1 MPSDLPAATARP
13 MIATYRLQ
21 LRNGIDFAAAKT
33 FLPYLA
39 DLGVSHLY
47 LSPIFTATEGST
59 HGYDVA
65 NPQEI
70 DPALGGED
78 GFRDL
83 TDAAQALGLGIVLD
97 LVPNHTAL
105 SLDNPWMRDAMRHG
119 PDSAYADYFAIDWSQ
134 KLILPF
140 LPEPLDDMLAKGELR
155 LTEDHGG
162 AVEWEGGWLP
172 LAPGTEAL
180 GDIAA
185 VLTHQHWQLR
195 DWTRE
200 RGALSHRR
208 FFNVTGLIGM
218 RIEDPAVFAAMT
230 ELPAR
235 LVREGLAHALR
246 IDHIDGLADPATYLE
261 RLRQTVGDAVPIWV
275 EKILTGDEAMPAEWQ
290 TDGTTGYEAGRQIC
304 RLLTEPEGFARLDT
318 LWRDRTGGCDDYE
331 TMCRE
336 ARAQVIPEDLAAE
349 LHQLI
354 DLAQAAL
361 VVDRLDPPDA
371 ETLREAMLAL
381 LIFFPRYRTYI
392 TTPPATPEDR
402 AIIEETVGAAAETL
416 PQREALDL
424 LAGLLLDG
432 TDKPSLKFRIRFQ
445 QVTGA
450 VVAKAQEDTAFFR
463 HTRYLAANEV
473 GAEPDTPLL
482 DAQGL
487 NAWFSSAQGQRDTAL
502 TLTSSHDTKR
512 AEDTRMR
519 IAAIS
524 HDPEAFAAL
533 FDGAMR
539 DAALSDAGFVWYATQ
554 SLLGIWDDPAPG
566 PDVCERLTEHLRKAL
581 REGGE
586 ITRWSFPDIEAE
598 DAALDTA
605 RRICAAWEA
614 QPPAELA
621 PLIATGQRLSL
632 LQLALKMM
640 LPGMPDIYQ
649 RGERTLYEL
658 TDPDNRRPFALPETL
673 TSFEQAKSDATR
685 RLLKLRR
692 QAEDVFR
699 AGTAEAA
706 ERDGIFTLTRRASG
720 REITL
725 RFRRDLRDLSD
736 GALFEIRDSAAED
749 TAARLAFP
757 PPA

>member
-1 MPSDLPAATARP
+1 MPSEEPAATHP

-21 LRNGIDFAAAKT
+21 LRNGIDFATAKS

-70 DPALGGED
+70 DPVLGGEA

-83 TDAAQALGLGIVLD
+83 SEAAQARGLGVVLD

-105 SLDNPWMRDAMRHG
+105 SLDNPWIRDAMRHG
-119 PDSAYADYFAIDWSQ
+119 PDSAYAEYFAIDWSQ

-140 LPEPLDDMLAKGELR
+140 LPEPLDDMLAAGKLR

-172 LAPGTEAL
+172 LAPGTATL
-180 GDIAA
+180 GDVAS

-218 RIEDPAVFAAMT
+218 RVEDPAVFDAMT

-235 LVREGLAHALR
+235 LVREGLAHGLR
-246 IDHIDGLADPATYLE
+246 IDHIDGLADPVTYLE
-261 RLRQTVGDAVPIWV
+261 RLRRTVGDAVPIWV

-304 RLLTEPEGFARLDT
+304 RVLTAPDGFERLDT

-331 TMCRE
+331 TLCRE

-361 VVDRLDPPDA
+361 AVDLLDPPDA
-371 ETLREAMLAL
+371 ETLRDAMLAL
-381 LIFFPRYRTYI
+381 LIHFPRYRTYI
-392 TTPPATPEDR
+392 TAPPASPEDR
-402 AIIEETVGAAAETL
+402 AVIERTVAGAAETL

-424 LAGLLLDG
+424 LAGLLLGG
-432 TDKPSLKFRIRFQ
+432 TDKASRKFRIRFQ

-450 VVAKAQEDTAFFR
+450 VVAKSQEDTAFFR

-473 GAEPDTPLL
+473 GAEPDMPVL
-482 DAQGL
+482 DAEGL
-487 NAWFSSAQGQRDTAL
+487 NDWFASAQGQRSGGL

-512 AEDTRMR
+512 GEDTRMR
-519 IAAIS
+519 VAAIS
-524 HDPEAFAAL
+524 HRPETFAAL
-533 FDGAMR
+533 FDAAMQ
-539 DAALSDAGFVWYATQ
+539 AAAPAAPGFVWYATQ
-554 SLLGIWDDPAPG
+554 SLSGIWDDPAPG
-566 PDVCERLTEHLRKAL
+566 PELSERLTEHLRKAL

-598 DAALDTA
+598 ETALDAA

-621 PLIATGQRLSL
+621 RLIATGKRLSL

-649 RGERTLYEL
+649 RGERALYEL

-673 TSFEQAKSDATR
+673 TPFERSKSEATR
-685 RLLKLRR
+685 QLLSLRR
-692 QAEDVFR
+692 AAAEVFR
-699 AGTAEAA
+699 SGAAEAS
-706 ERDGIFTLTRRASG
+706 ERNGVFTLTRRSDG

-725 RFRRDLRDLSD
+725 RFCRDLTDLRD
-736 GALFEIRDSAAED
+736 GVLFEISDSSAAD
-749 TAARLAFP
+749 ASGTLRFP
-757 PPA
+757 PPG